1 MAGEGKFIDNLMV
14 GDLVVDG
21 VLKTTDSKK
30 FLKETFSVS
39 PVCNTVA
46 GAAAATTGANLMSME
61 GRTYLLNQIATQ
73 TLVAPLMAA
82 TGLDVTGD
90 QTADDGREIDF
101 SGLGTL
107 GAKSA
112 YSYTVGARA
121 FYGKLKFSIAVVLGT
136 DICCFGFR
144 KAAAHNADPAAYTDY
159 AVLDV
164 NNGNI
169 SVSTNLNSAGESN
182 TDTTD
187 DWADAET
194 HTLEVYISA
203 AGVATFK
210 IDGVAPT
217 TTATVTLDSGDVMIP
232 FFEFLHDASA
242 DTGALV
248 LQDLECS
255 YV

>member
-1 MAGEGKFIDNLMV
+1 MAGEGKFIDGLMV
-14 GDLVVDG
+14 GDVKVTGAVKADN
-21 VLKTTDSKK
+21 DRRY
-30 FLKETFSVS
+30 LKERFRVS

-73 TLVAPLMAA
+73 TAVAPLIAA

-101 SGLGTL
+101 SGLGAL
-107 GAKSA
+107 AARAQYA
-112 YSYTVGARA
+112 YVVGGRA

-187 DWADAET
+187 NWADGET
-194 HTLEVYISA
+194 HELGVYISA
-203 AGVATFK
+203 AGVATFT

-217 TTATVTLDSGDVMIP
+217 VTASVTLDTGDVMIP
-232 FFEFLHDASA
+232 FFEFLHDASG